1 MGTKGSN
8 PVTVK
13 NEWRQNLSPISQ
25 TLMASASHVS
35 FRVQLDN
42 FENARVGCFGLN
54 EFGASA
60 LEMSELV

>member
-42 FENARVGCFGLN
+42 FEKRSRGLFWI
-54 EFGASA
+54 E
-60 LEMSELV
+60 